1 MATVGVS
8 QTSAFPKTWSTRSEI
23 EVILAS
29 GLGLVSSECQNRLSW
44 SVSTRGSVA
53 PARRREGRL
62 WTAEAGVS
70 ASRAEGVAGATG
82 FSAKAILMA
91 LRQPRSRPCSG
102 WPLVALTVV

>member
-1 MATVGVS
+1 MKDGTDALCL
-8 QTSAFPKTWSTRSEI
+8 SAVVWAVVVCWLIEAPLEI

-62 WTAEAGVS
+62 WTADAGGS
-70 ASRAEGVAGATG
+70 ATRAEAVAGATG
-82 FSAKAILMA
+82 FSAKPISM
-91 LRQPRSRPCSG
+91 PF
-102 WPLVALTVV
+102 